1 MPWDILRWLS
11 RRESLEG
18 FKKCHSGQIS
28 LLLLKTGA
36 FILHK
41 EKVHK
46 NTEQDGSLVFFVNQ
60 KKNYKETNENLRFVL
75 DLQLKIHLH

>member
-46 NTEQDGSLVFFVNQ
+46 NTEQDGLLVFLWIKRKTT
-60 KKNYKETNENLRFVL
+60 KKQMKTL
-75 DLQLKIHLH
+75 DLF

>member
-11 RRESLEG
+11 RRESFEG

-46 NTEQDGSLVFFVNQ
+46 NTEQDGSLVFLWIKRKTT
-60 KKNYKETNENLRFVL
+60 KKQMKTL
-75 DLQLKIHLH
+75 DLF

>member
-11 RRESLEG
+11 RRESFEG

-46 NTEQDGSLVFFVNQ
+46 NTEQDGSLVFLWI
-60 KKNYKETNENLRFVL
+60 KRNYKETNENLRFVL